1 MNFLFSFISHF
12 QDIRDAFPDL
22 AVLSVTIE
30 HNDGRYKASAKLL
43 LEIPEL
49 LDDWPDSRQ
58 NAFVKNKEVN
68 R

>member
-1 MNFLFSFISHF
+1 
-12 QDIRDAFPDL
+12 L

-43 LEIPEL
+43 LENPEL

-58 NAFVKNKEVN
+58 TAFVKNKEVKTIETNKTGN
-68 R
+68 RLKLGQGH